1 MTPRNRVFLDTSYAI
16 ALVISGDQYHSQ
28 ALTLADRL
36 EELPISMVTTRGVM
50 LEIGDALSRQR
61 FRQQAV
67 TLLNYLESE
76 PSVEIV
82 QITESLYQRALRLFQ
97 DRPDK
102 DWGLTDC
109 LSFIVMQDYGLTDAL
124 TSDNHFRQAGFRAL
138 LLEDAL

>member
-1 MTPRNRVFLDTSYAI
+1 MTPGNRVFLDASHAI
-16 ALVISGDQYHSQ
+16 AMVAPRDPYH
-28 ALTLADRL
+28 ARARTLTNQMR
-36 EELPISMVTTRGVM
+36 ELSVSAVTTRGVM
-50 LEIGDALSRQR
+50 LEIGNALSRQR

-82 QITESLYQRALRLFQ
+82 QITESLYQRALSLFQ

-138 LLEDAL
+138 LLEGSF